1 MSDTPTSSLLATLSD
16 DLANAV
22 EQGGAATVTVNA
34 RRRLP
39 ASGIIWTADG
49 AIVTANHVV
58 ERDEEITITLPDG
71 RTVEATLT
79 GRDPGSDI
87 ALLRVDASD
96 LAPVTRAA
104 EPVKPGNLVLAI
116 GRPGPSGPMASF
128 GMVSMIGGPLR
139 AGNGRGGHRGG
150 PPQGGPG
157 RRGGPQGGPEGFG
170 RHGGPQGGPEGFGRR
185 GGPPPPPRP
194 EGFPGVGSGIERFI
208 RADVA
213 MLPGFSGG
221 PLITASGE
229 IAGMNSSFLGRWG
242 GLTLPVDVIDPIV
255 TALQTHGKVRRGFL
269 GIGVQAVRVPQ
280 AHAEGAGSTQE
291 QGLLIVNIEPEGPA
305 EKGGLFL
312 GDIILSVA
320 DSAVTTVEELQEGLS
335 GAMVGNDAAVSII
348 RGGSA
353 MTVSVKVGERP

>member
-34 RRRLP
+34 RRRMP
-39 ASGIIWTADG
+39 ASGILWTADG
-49 AIVTANHVV
+49 SIVTANHVV

-71 RTVEATLT
+71 RTVEAKLT
-79 GRDPGSDI
+79 GRDPNSDI
-87 ALLRVDASD
+87 ALLRVDATD
-96 LAPVTRAA
+96 LAPVTRAT

-157 RRGGPQGGPEGFG
+157 RR
-170 RHGGPQGGPEGFGRR
+170 GGPQGGPEGFGRR

-280 AHAEGAGSTQE
+280 AHAESAGSSQE

-312 GDIILSVA
+312 GDIILSIA
-320 DSAVTTVEELQEGLS
+320 DSAVTTVEELQERLS
-335 GAMVGNDAAVSII
+335 GAMVGNDAAISII